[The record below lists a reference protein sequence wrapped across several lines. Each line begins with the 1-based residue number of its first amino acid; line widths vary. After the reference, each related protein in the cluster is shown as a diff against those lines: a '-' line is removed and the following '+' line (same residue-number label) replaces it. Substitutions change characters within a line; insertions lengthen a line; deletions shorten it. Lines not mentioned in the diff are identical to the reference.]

1 MPLMSQSYFSKCPEK
16 GPISTSMCPIHV
28 VTMLLYGSG
37 LSRLSFE
44 DVSEGLVHICL
55 MRYLCCSKNTS
66 LCFPM
71 LTKKKRLPPT
81 PSFPSWILLSG
92 IQFKKK
98 NDHPRWGR
106 WPRRYHSNVTRSAPQ
121 SSRCWLLCWGLSA
134 PAQHPSD
141 GKERRNSKSWE
152 NAHKKNRQNEAFF
165 ERNWNG
171 NSLKLGVISQSCFF
185 PRWFLMRKMK
195 EVEACILAGWT

>member
-71 LTKKKRLPPT
+71 LTKKKGYPQHHHFHPE
-81 PSFPSWILLSG
+81 SFCPGSS
-92 IQFKKK
+92 FKKK
-98 NDHPRWGR
+98 TTILDEDVGQGGITQMWQGLH
-106 WPRRYHSNVTRSAPQ
+106 RSLHAAG
-121 SSRCWLLCWGLSA
+121 CFA
-134 PAQHPSD
+134 
-141 GKERRNSKSWE
+141 
-152 NAHKKNRQNEAFF
+152 EAF
-165 ERNWNG
+165 RLLPNIHPTG
-171 NSLKLGVISQSCFF
+171 RSGVTPKAGKMHTKKIA
-185 PRWFLMRKMK
+185 KMK
-195 EVEACILAGWT
+195 HFLKGTEMEIHWN